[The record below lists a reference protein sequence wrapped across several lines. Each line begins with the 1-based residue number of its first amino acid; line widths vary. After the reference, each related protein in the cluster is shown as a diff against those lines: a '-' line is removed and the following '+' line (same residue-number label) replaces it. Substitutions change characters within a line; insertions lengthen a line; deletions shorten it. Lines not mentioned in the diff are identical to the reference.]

1 MAEEDYSDEELE
13 ALRRRRLAEMQ
24 RAAVDDQRRTQAQ
37 QQVERQ
43 KQAIIRRILTP
54 EARQRLTNIRMVKP
68 EFAEELEMQL
78 IQLDQSGRLRGQVS
92 EEQLKN
98 TLMQLE
104 AKAKAKAPEPL
115 EEKDDPVLEEP
126 EQIRPIKPEIE
137 EKPEEIPEEKEE
149 EVKAEEAPEA
159 PAEAEE
165 AEEEELEIVEEK
177 FYDLNLR
184 RIW

>member
-24 RAAVDDQRRTQAQ
+24 RAAVDDQRRAQAQ

-43 KQAIIRRILTP
+43 KQTIIRRILTP

-78 IQLDQSGRLRGQVS
+78 IQLAQSGRLRGQVS
-92 EEQLKN
+92 DEQLKK

-104 AKAKAKAPEPL
+104 GQKREIK
-115 EEKDDPVLEEP
+115 
-126 EQIRPIKPEIE
+126 IRR
-137 EKPEEIPEEKEE
+137 
-149 EVKAEEAPEA
+149 A
-159 PAEAEE
+159 
-165 AEEEELEIVEEK
+165 
-177 FYDLNLR
+177 
-184 RIW
+184 